1 MLLPVLVSILA
12 MTDTEPPAFFAANEE
27 LRAYVLEAG
36 ENHPGLLARYHV
48 WRATL
53 QRIPQ
58 AGGLD
63 DPMLTYNHF
72 LKSETN
78 DARAA
83 LTQRLG
89 QAILV
94 EVGRQGVDVHMVV
107 GRDEALIGVE
117 GHGGSFR
124 I

>member
-1 MLLPVLVSILA
+1 MLLPLLVSILA

-36 ENHPGLLARYHV
+36 ENQPGLLARYHV

-63 DPMLTYNHF
+63 VGHERCAGRAHATPAVVRYASCPF
-72 LKSETN
+72 GPGGRRGRRG
-78 DARAA
+78 ARAV
-83 LTQRLG
+83 LYG
-89 QAILV
+89 P
-94 EVGRQGVDVHMVV
+94 
-107 GRDEALIGVE
+107 
-117 GHGGSFR
+117 
-124 I
+124 